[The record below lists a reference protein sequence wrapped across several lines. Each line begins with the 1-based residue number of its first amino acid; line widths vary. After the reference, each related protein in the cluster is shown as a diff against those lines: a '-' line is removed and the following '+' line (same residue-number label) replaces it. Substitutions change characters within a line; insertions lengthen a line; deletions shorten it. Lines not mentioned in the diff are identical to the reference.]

1 MELSKN
7 YIPQE
12 AENKCYEHWV
22 KSGYFSSTPN
32 EKPAYTIVIPPPN
45 VTGVLHMGHC
55 LNNTIQDILIRR
67 ARMQG
72 YNACWVPGTDHASIA
87 TEAKVVQMLREKGI
101 TKSSLTREEFLA
113 YAWEWKEKY
122 GGIILQQLRKLGCSL
137 DWDRTSFTMDD
148 DYYQAVI
155 KIFVQLYNDGIIYR
169 GLRMVNWDP
178 ASKTALSDE
187 EVIFKEIDSKL
198 YYVKYP
204 FVNSNSKNP
213 NSNTDP
219 STLNPQLS
227 TTNSQLPTPNY
238 IMVATTRPETIL
250 GDVAICVNPTDER
263 YKDWIGK
270 EVIVPIIN
278 RTIKIIADEYVDA
291 EFGTGALKI
300 TPAHDKNDNEI
311 GRKHN
316 LKTID
321 TLDADG
327 KFTTEQLMDE
337 QPNELVMSYHGMD
350 RFDLR
355 KKIVEDIA
363 ALGLIEKIEDY
374 KGQVGTSERTGAII
388 ESRLSM
394 QWFMDMKTFL
404 GKHPE
409 TLSAVMNDEIKFHPA
424 KLKNTYNH
432 WLENIK
438 DWCISRQL
446 WWGQQ
451 IPAWYDENG
460 TFVVAE
466 NLETAQKLYVERCK
480 LNDTTYNPELSTLN
494 LKQDEDCLDTWFSSW
509 LWPMEVF
516 KGISHPN
523 NAEVNYY
530 YPTTTLVTG
539 QDIIFFWVARMIMA
553 GFEFKQQ
560 IPFKDVY
567 FTGMVRD
574 KQGRKMSK
582 QLGNSPDLLGLIDQY
597 GADAVRFGIMIASP
611 AGNDLLFDES
621 GLEQGKLFGNK
632 LWNALKLLHI
642 LNEKEKQ
649 VDDTSESTFASIWFE
664 QRLNEVNISIEQD
677 IKEFKLSE
685 ALKKIYSLIWDD
697 YCSWYLE
704 WIKPPQDQPINQYN
718 IEKAFF
724 FFEELMKML
733 HPFMPFITEEIY
745 HSLNDRKEGDDIT
758 VSQLARHNMQSID
771 ERRTILNQ
779 GDVLQKMITSIRD
792 VRIKQNLKPKDEI
805 ELQLPIAYQ
814 NELNPIIKT
823 LQKQSFATSVSFV
836 SEPVEKSITFMVDK
850 MQCSFTTEKEID
862 TTQQKEQLEKERDYL
877 NGFLLSVEKKLSN
890 ERFIQNAK
898 PEIIEIEVKKKNDAI
913 EKLKIIEESL
923 NLL

>member
-12 AENKCYEHWV
+12 AENKWYEHWV

-72 YNACWVPGTDHASIA
+72 FNACWVPGTDHASIA

-101 TKSSLTREEFLA
+101 TKSSLTREEFLD

-148 DYYQAVI
+148 DYYKAVI
-155 KIFVQLYNDGIIYR
+155 KIFVKLYNDGIIYR
-169 GLRMVNWDP
+169 GMRMVNWDP

-198 YYVKYP
+198 YYVRYP
-204 FVNSNSKNP
+204 LVE
-213 NSNTDP
+213 NTD
-219 STLNPQLS
+219 
-227 TTNSQLPTPNY
+227 NS

-250 GDVAICVNPTDER
+250 GDVAICVNPADER

-278 RTIKIIADEYVDA
+278 RKIKIIADEYVDA

-316 LKTID
+316 LKSID

-327 KFTTEQLMDE
+327 KFTADQLEEALIND
-337 QPNELVMSYHGMD
+337 LIKSYNGID

-355 KKIVEDIA
+355 KKIVEDIS
-363 ALGLIEKIEDY
+363 ALGQIEKIEDY

-404 GKHPE
+404 AKHPE

-451 IPAWYDENG
+451 IPAWYDEEGN
-460 TFVVAE
+460 FVVAE
-466 NLETAQKLYVERCK
+466 TAEEALVKFIELDSKSPNTNNRQL
-480 LNDTTYNPELSTLN
+480 TTDNIF
-494 LKQDEDCLDTWFSSW
+494 QDEDCLDTWFSSW

-516 KGISHPN
+516 KGISNPN
-523 NAEVNYY
+523 NEEVNYY

-582 QLGNSPDLLGLIDQY
+582 QLGNSPDLLGLIDQF
-597 GADAVRFGIMIASP
+597 GADAVRFGIMITSP

-621 GLEQGKLFGNK
+621 GLEQGKMFGNK
-632 LWNALKLLHI
+632 IWNAMKLLHI
-642 LNEKEKQ
+642 LNEKEKV
-649 VDDTSESTFASIWFE
+649 VDDHNEAIFPSMWFE
-664 QRLNEVNISIEQD
+664 ARLAEVQNLIEQD
-677 IKEFKLSE
+677 CKEFKLSE
-685 ALKKIYSLIWDD
+685 ALKKVYSLIWDD
-697 YCSWYLE
+697 FCSWYLE
-704 WIKPPQDQPINQYN
+704 WIKPAQDQPINQFN

-724 FFEELMKML
+724 FFEELMKIL

-745 HSLNDRKEGDDIT
+745 HSLKERKDGDDIT
-758 VSQLARHNMQSID
+758 ISQLTDGRMQLAGTAD
-771 ERRTILNQ
+771 NYLKQ
-779 GDVLQKMITSIRD
+779 GESLQKMITAIRD
-792 VRIKQNLKPKDEI
+792 VRVKQNLKPKDEI
-805 ELQLPIAYQ
+805 ELQLPVAYQ
-814 NELNPIIKT
+814 NELTPILKT
-823 LQKQSFATSVSFV
+823 LQKQSFAKTVSFV

-862 TTQQKEQLEKERDYL
+862 NSAQKAQLEKDLVYYQ
-877 NGFLLSVEKKLSN
+877 GFLQSVDKKLSN
-890 ERFIQNAK
+890 EKFVANAK
-898 PEIIEIEVKKKNDAI
+898 PEIIEMENKKKNDAL
-913 EKLKIIEESL
+913 EKLRIIQESL

>member
-12 AENKCYEHWV
+12 AENKWYEHWV
-22 KSGYFSSTPN
+22 NSGYFSSTPN

-72 YNACWVPGTDHASIA
+72 FNACWVPGTDHASIA

-101 TKSSLTREEFLA
+101 TKSSLTREEFLD

-122 GGIILQQLRKLGCSL
+122 GGIILKQLRKLGCSL

-148 DYYQAVI
+148 DYYKAVI
-155 KIFVQLYNDGIIYR
+155 KIFVKLYNDGIIYR

-204 FVNSNSKNP
+204 LVEDNSK
-213 NSNTDP
+213 
-219 STLNPQLS
+219 
-227 TTNSQLPTPNY
+227 Y
-238 IMVATTRPETIL
+238 MMVATTRPETIL
-250 GDVAICVNPTDER
+250 GDVAICVNPADER
-263 YKDWIGK
+263 YKDWVGK

-278 RTIKIIADEYVDA
+278 RKIKIIADEYVDA

-316 LKTID
+316 LKSID

-327 KFTTEQLMDE
+327 KFTAAQLEEEWIND
-337 QPNELVMSYHGMD
+337 LVKSYHGID

-355 KKIVEDIA
+355 KKIVEDIS
-363 ALGLIEKIEDY
+363 ALGQIEKIEDY
-374 KGQVGTSERTGAII
+374 KGQVGTSERTGAVI

-460 TFVVAE
+460 NFVVAE
-466 NLETAQKLYVERCK
+466 TLEAAKAMFEIQFPNSEHQTSNIV
-480 LNDTTYNPELSTLN
+480 
-494 LKQDEDCLDTWFSSW
+494 QDEDCLDTWFSSW

-516 KGISHPN
+516 KGISNPN
-523 NAEVNYY
+523 NEEVNYY

-582 QLGNSPDLLGLIDQY
+582 QLGNSPDLLGLIDQF
-597 GADAVRFGIMIASP
+597 GADAVRFGIMITSP

-621 GLEQGKLFGNK
+621 GLEQGKMFGNK
-632 LWNALKLLHI
+632 IWNAMKLLHI
-642 LNEKEKQ
+642 LNEKEKV
-649 VDDTSESTFASIWFE
+649 VDDHNEAIFPSIWFE
-664 QRLNEVNISIEQD
+664 ARLAEVQNLIEQD
-677 IKEFKLSE
+677 CKEFKLSE
-685 ALKKIYSLIWDD
+685 ALKKVYSLIWDD

-704 WIKPPQDQPINQYN
+704 WIKPAQDQPINQYN
-718 IEKAFF
+718 IDKAFF
-724 FFEELMKML
+724 FFEELMKIL

-745 HSLNDRKEGDDIT
+745 HSLKERKEGDDIT
-758 VSQLARHNMQSID
+758 ISKLLDARCQMSDAGNSI
-771 ERRTILNQ
+771 LKQ
-779 GDVLQKMITSIRD
+779 GESLQKMITAIRD
-792 VRIKQNLKPKDEI
+792 VRVKQNLKPKDEI
-805 ELQLPIAYQ
+805 ELQLPVAYQ
-814 NELNPIIKT
+814 NELTPILKT
-823 LQKQSFATSVSFV
+823 LQKQSFAKTVSFV
-836 SEPVEKSITFMVDK
+836 SEPVDKSISFMVDK

-862 TTQQKEQLEKERDYL
+862 NSAQKAQLEKDLVYYQ
-877 NGFLLSVEKKLSN
+877 GFLQSVDKKLSN
-890 ERFIQNAK
+890 EKFVANAK
-898 PEIIEIEVKKKNDAI
+898 PEIIEMENKKKNDAL
-913 EKLKIIEESL
+913 EKLRIIQESL

>member
-12 AENKCYEHWV
+12 AENKWYEHWV
-22 KSGYFSSTPN
+22 NSGYFSSTPN

-72 YNACWVPGTDHASIA
+72 FNACWVPGTDHASIA

-101 TKSSLTREEFLA
+101 TKSSLTREEFLD

-122 GGIILQQLRKLGCSL
+122 GGIILKQLRKLGCSL

-148 DYYQAVI
+148 DYYKAVI
-155 KIFVQLYNDGIIYR
+155 KIFVKLYNDGIIYR

-204 FVNSNSKNP
+204 LVEDNSK
-213 NSNTDP
+213 
-219 STLNPQLS
+219 
-227 TTNSQLPTPNY
+227 Y
-238 IMVATTRPETIL
+238 MMVATTRPETIL
-250 GDVAICVNPTDER
+250 GDVAICVNPADER
-263 YKDWIGK
+263 YKDWVGK

-278 RTIKIIADEYVDA
+278 RKIKIIADEYVDA

-316 LKTID
+316 LKSID

-327 KFTTEQLMDE
+327 KFTAAQLEEEWIND
-337 QPNELVMSYHGMD
+337 LVKSYQGID
-350 RFDLR
+350 RFELR
-355 KKIVEDIA
+355 KKIVEDIS
-363 ALGLIEKIEDY
+363 ALGQIEKIEDY
-374 KGQVGTSERTGAII
+374 KGQVGTSERTGAVI

-460 TFVVAE
+460 NFVVAE
-466 NLETAQKLYVERCK
+466 TLEAAKAMFEIQFPNSEHQTSNIV
-480 LNDTTYNPELSTLN
+480 
-494 LKQDEDCLDTWFSSW
+494 QDEDCLDTWFSSW

-516 KGISHPN
+516 KGISNPN
-523 NAEVNYY
+523 NEEVNYY

-582 QLGNSPDLLGLIDQY
+582 QLGNSPDLLGLIDQF
-597 GADAVRFGIMIASP
+597 GADAVRFGIMITSP

-621 GLEQGKLFGNK
+621 GLEQGKMFGNK
-632 LWNALKLLHI
+632 IWNAMKLLHI
-642 LNEKEKQ
+642 LNEKEKV
-649 VDDTSESTFASIWFE
+649 VDDQNEAIFPSIWFE
-664 QRLNEVNISIEQD
+664 ARLAEVQNLIEQD
-677 IKEFKLSE
+677 CKEFKLSE
-685 ALKKIYSLIWDD
+685 ALKKVYSLIWDD

-704 WIKPPQDQPINQYN
+704 WIKPAQDQPINQYN
-718 IEKAFF
+718 IDKAFF
-724 FFEELMKML
+724 FFEELMKIL

-745 HSLNDRKEGDDIT
+745 HSLKERKEGDDIT
-758 VSQLARHNMQSID
+758 ISKLLDARCQMSDAGNSI
-771 ERRTILNQ
+771 LKQ
-779 GDVLQKMITSIRD
+779 GESLQKMITAIRD
-792 VRIKQNLKPKDEI
+792 VRVKQNLKPKDEI
-805 ELQLPIAYQ
+805 ELQLPVAYQ
-814 NELNPIIKT
+814 NELTPILKT
-823 LQKQSFATSVSFV
+823 LQKQSFAKTVSFV
-836 SEPVEKSITFMVDK
+836 SEPVDKSISFMVDK

-862 TTQQKEQLEKERDYL
+862 NSAQKAQLEKDLVYYQ
-877 NGFLLSVEKKLSN
+877 GFLQSVDKKLSN
-890 ERFIQNAK
+890 EKFVANAK
-898 PEIIEIEVKKKNDAI
+898 PEIIEMENKKKNDAL
-913 EKLKIIEESL
+913 EKLRIIQESL

>member
-12 AENKCYEHWV
+12 AENKWYEHWV
-22 KSGYFSSTPN
+22 NSGYFSSTPN

-72 YNACWVPGTDHASIA
+72 FNACWVPGTDHASIA

-122 GGIILQQLRKLGCSL
+122 GGIILQQLRKLGCSM
-137 DWDRTSFTMDD
+137 DWDRTSFTMDEN
-148 DYYQAVI
+148 YYKAVI
-155 KIFVQLYNDGIIYR
+155 KIFVQLYNDGVIYR

-187 EVIFKEIDSKL
+187 EVIFKDIDSKL
-198 YYVKYP
+198 YYVRYP
-204 FVNSNSKNP
+204 LVMSDNGGQMTGNTNNQNPTSDNS
-213 NSNTDP
+213 
-219 STLNPQLS
+219 
-227 TTNSQLPTPNY
+227 

-250 GDVAICVNPTDER
+250 GDVAICVNPDDAR
-263 YKDWIGK
+263 YKDWVGK

-278 RTIKIIADEYVDA
+278 RKIKIIADEYVDA

-316 LKTID
+316 LKSID

-327 KFTTEQLMDE
+327 KFTAAQLE
-337 QPNELVMSYHGMD
+337 EELMNDLVKSYNGID

-355 KKIVEDIA
+355 KKIVEDIS
-363 ALGLIEKIEDY
+363 ALGQIEKIEDY
-374 KGQVGTSERTGAII
+374 KGQVGTSERTGAVI

-409 TLSAVMNDEIKFHPA
+409 TLSAVLNDEIKFHPA

-451 IPAWYDENG
+451 IPAWYDDEGN
-460 TFVVAE
+460 FVVAE
-466 NLETAQKLYVERCK
+466 TLSEAQQKISDVRRQMSGATDIRQQPSDIILI
-480 LNDTTYNPELSTLN
+480 
-494 LKQDEDCLDTWFSSW
+494 QDEDCLDTWFSSW

-516 KGISHPN
+516 KGISNPN
-523 NAEVNYY
+523 NEEVNYY

-582 QLGNSPDLLGLIDQY
+582 QLGNSPDLLGLIDQF

-621 GLEQGKLFGNK
+621 GLEQGKMFGNK
-632 LWNALKLLHI
+632 IWNAMKLLHI
-642 LNEKEKQ
+642 LNEKEKV
-649 VDDTSESTFASIWFE
+649 VDDSKEVIFPSLWFE
-664 QRLNEVNISIEQD
+664 ARLAEVQNLIEQD
-677 IKEFKLSE
+677 CKEFKLSE
-685 ALKKIYSLIWDD
+685 ALKKVYSLIWDD
-697 YCSWYLE
+697 FCSWYLE
-704 WIKPPQDQPINQYN
+704 WIKPAQDQPINQHN
-718 IEKAFF
+718 IKKALF
-724 FFEELMKML
+724 FFEELMKIV
-733 HPFMPFITEEIY
+733 HPFMPFITEEVY
-745 HSLNDRKEGDDIT
+745 HSLKERKEGDDIT
-758 VSQLARHNMQSID
+758 ISEMSDASCQMSDAGNI
-771 ERRTILNQ
+771 ILKQ
-779 GDVLQKMITSIRD
+779 GESLQKMITAIRD
-792 VRIKQNLKPKDEI
+792 VRVKQNLKPKDEI

-814 NELNPIIKT
+814 NELTAILKT
-823 LQKQSFATSVSFV
+823 LQKQSFAKTVSFV
-836 SEPVEKSITFMVDK
+836 SEPVEKSISFMVDK

-862 TTQQKEQLEKERDYL
+862 NSAQKIQLEKDLVYYQ
-877 NGFLLSVEKKLSN
+877 GFLQSVDKKLSN
-890 ERFIQNAK
+890 EKFVANAK
-898 PEIIEIEVKKKNDAI
+898 PEIIEMETKKKNDAI
-913 EKLKIIEESL
+913 EKLRIIQESL

>member
-12 AENKCYEHWV
+12 AENKWYEHWV
-22 KSGYFSSTPN
+22 NSGYFSSTPN

-72 YNACWVPGTDHASIA
+72 FNACWVPGTDHASIA

-101 TKSSLTREEFLA
+101 TKSSLTREEFLD

-137 DWDRTSFTMDD
+137 DWERTSFTMDD
-148 DYYQAVI
+148 DYYKAVI
-155 KIFVQLYNDGIIYR
+155 KIFVKLYNDGIIYR

-198 YYVKYP
+198 YYVRYP
-204 FVNSNSKNP
+204 LVE
-213 NSNTDP
+213 NTD
-219 STLNPQLS
+219 
-227 TTNSQLPTPNY
+227 NS

-250 GDVAICVNPTDER
+250 GDVAICVNPADER
-263 YKDWIGK
+263 YKDWVGK

-278 RTIKIIADEYVDA
+278 RKIRIIADEYVDA

-316 LKTID
+316 LKSID

-327 KFTTEQLMDE
+327 KFTADQLEEALIND
-337 QPNELVMSYHGMD
+337 LVKSYNGID

-355 KKIVEDIA
+355 KKIVEDIS
-363 ALGLIEKIEDY
+363 ALGQIEKIEDY

-451 IPAWYDENG
+451 IPAWYDEEGN
-460 TFVVAE
+460 FVVAE
-466 NLETAQKLYVERCK
+466 TLSEAQQKISDVRRQMSGATDIRQQPSDIILI
-480 LNDTTYNPELSTLN
+480 
-494 LKQDEDCLDTWFSSW
+494 QDEDCLDTWFSSW

-516 KGISHPN
+516 KGISNPN
-523 NAEVNYY
+523 NEEVNYY

-582 QLGNSPDLLGLIDQY
+582 QLGNSPDLLGLIDQF
-597 GADAVRFGIMIASP
+597 GADAVRFGIMITSP

-621 GLEQGKLFGNK
+621 GLEQGKMFGNK
-632 LWNALKLLHI
+632 IWNAMKLLHI
-642 LNEKEKQ
+642 LNEKEKV
-649 VDDTSESTFASIWFE
+649 VDDHNEAIFPSMWFE
-664 QRLNEVNISIEQD
+664 ARLAEVQNLIEQD
-677 IKEFKLSE
+677 CKEFKLSE
-685 ALKKIYSLIWDD
+685 ALKKVYSLIWDD
-697 YCSWYLE
+697 FCSWYLE
-704 WIKPPQDQPINQYN
+704 WIKPAQDQPINQYN

-724 FFEELMKML
+724 FFEELMKIL

-745 HSLNDRKEGDDIT
+745 HSLKERKDGDDIT
-758 VSQLARHNMQSID
+758 ISQLTDGRMQLAGTAD
-771 ERRTILNQ
+771 NYLKQ
-779 GDVLQKMITSIRD
+779 GESLQKMITAIRD
-792 VRIKQNLKPKDEI
+792 VRVKQNLKPKDEI
-805 ELQLPIAYQ
+805 ELQLPVAYQ
-814 NELNPIIKT
+814 NELTPILKT
-823 LQKQSFATSVSFV
+823 LQKQSFAKTVSFV
-836 SEPVEKSITFMVDK
+836 SEPVEKSISFMVDK

-862 TTQQKEQLEKERDYL
+862 NSAQKAQLEKDLVYYQ
-877 NGFLLSVEKKLSN
+877 GFLQSVDKKLSN
-890 ERFIQNAK
+890 EKFVANAK
-898 PEIIEIEVKKKNDAI
+898 PEIIEMENKKKNDAL
-913 EKLKIIEESL
+913 EKLRIIQESL

>member
-12 AENKCYEHWV
+12 AENKWYEHWV
-22 KSGYFSSTPN
+22 NSGYFSSIPN

-72 YNACWVPGTDHASIA
+72 FNACWVPGTDHASIA

-101 TKSSLTREEFLA
+101 TKSSLTREEFLD

-137 DWDRTSFTMDD
+137 DWERTSFTMDD
-148 DYYQAVI
+148 DYYKAVI
-155 KIFVQLYNDGIIYR
+155 KIFVKLYNDGIIYR

-198 YYVKYP
+198 YYVRYP
-204 FVNSNSKNP
+204 LVE
-213 NSNTDP
+213 NTD
-219 STLNPQLS
+219 
-227 TTNSQLPTPNY
+227 NS

-250 GDVAICVNPTDER
+250 GDVAICVNPADER
-263 YKDWIGK
+263 YKDWVGK

-278 RTIKIIADEYVDA
+278 RKIRIIADEYVDA

-316 LKTID
+316 LKSID

-327 KFTTEQLMDE
+327 KFTADQLEDE
-337 QPNELVMSYHGMD
+337 LINDLVKSYNGID

-355 KKIVEDIA
+355 KKIVEDIS
-363 ALGLIEKIEDY
+363 ALGQIEKIEDY
-374 KGQVGTSERTGAII
+374 KGQVGTSERTGAVI

-451 IPAWYDENG
+451 IPAWYDEEGN
-460 TFVVAE
+460 FVVAE
-466 NLETAQKLYVERCK
+466 TLSEAQQKISDVRRQMSGATDIRQQPSDIILI
-480 LNDTTYNPELSTLN
+480 
-494 LKQDEDCLDTWFSSW
+494 QDEDCLDTWFSSW

-516 KGISHPN
+516 KGISNPN
-523 NAEVNYY
+523 NEEVNYY

-582 QLGNSPDLLGLIDQY
+582 QLGNSPDLLGLIDQF
-597 GADAVRFGIMIASP
+597 GADAVRFGIMITSP

-621 GLEQGKLFGNK
+621 GLEQGKMFGNK
-632 LWNALKLLHI
+632 IWNAMKLLHI
-642 LNEKEKQ
+642 LNEKEKV
-649 VDDTSESTFASIWFE
+649 VDDHNEAIFPSMWFE
-664 QRLNEVNISIEQD
+664 ARLAEVQNLIEQD
-677 IKEFKLSE
+677 CKEFKLSE
-685 ALKKIYSLIWDD
+685 ALKKVYSLIWDD
-697 YCSWYLE
+697 FCSWYLE
-704 WIKPPQDQPINQYN
+704 WIKPAQDQPINQYN

-724 FFEELMKML
+724 FFEELMKIL

-745 HSLNDRKEGDDIT
+745 HSLKERKDGDDIT
-758 VSQLARHNMQSID
+758 ISQLTDGRMQLAGTAD
-771 ERRTILNQ
+771 NYLKQ
-779 GDVLQKMITSIRD
+779 GESLQKMITAIRD
-792 VRIKQNLKPKDEI
+792 VRVKQNLKPKDEI
-805 ELQLPIAYQ
+805 ELQLPVAYQ
-814 NELNPIIKT
+814 NELTPILKT
-823 LQKQSFATSVSFV
+823 LQKQSFAKTVSFV
-836 SEPVEKSITFMVDK
+836 SEPVEKSISFMVDK

-862 TTQQKEQLEKERDYL
+862 NSAQKAQLEKDLVYYQ
-877 NGFLLSVEKKLSN
+877 GFLQSVDKKLSN
-890 ERFIQNAK
+890 EKFVANAK
-898 PEIIEIEVKKKNDAI
+898 PEIIEMENKKKNDAL
-913 EKLKIIEESL
+913 EKLRIIQESL

>member
-12 AENKCYEHWV
+12 AETKWYEHWV
-22 KSGYFSSTPN
+22 KNGYFSSTPN

-55 LNNTIQDILIRR
+55 LNNTIQDILVRR

-87 TEAKVVQMLREKGI
+87 TEAKVVAMLREKGI
-101 TKSSLTREEFLA
+101 TKSSLTRDEFLA

-148 DYYQAVI
+148 DYYKAVL

-198 YYVKYP
+198 YYVKYNFSSP
-204 FVNSNSKNP
+204 P
-213 NSNTDP
+213 LGDEGA
-219 STLNPQLS
+219 
-227 TTNSQLPTPNY
+227 Y

-250 GDVAICVNPTDER
+250 GDVAICVNPNDER
-263 YKDWIGK
+263 YKNWIGK
-270 EVIVPIIN
+270 EVIVHIIN
-278 RTIKIIADEYVDA
+278 RTIHIIADEYVDA

-327 KFTTEQLMDE
+327 KFTAEQLMDE
-337 QPNELVMSYHGMD
+337 QPNELVLSYNGMD

-363 ALGLIEKIEDY
+363 AQGLIEKIEDY

-409 TLSAVMNDEIKFHPA
+409 TLSAVMNDDIQFHPA

-451 IPAWYDENG
+451 IPAWYDEQGN
-460 TFVVAE
+460 FVVAE
-466 NLETAQKLYVERCK
+466 NLEAAQQLYAER
-480 LNDTTYNPELSTLN
+480 YNATNNTQLTNLN
-494 LKQDEDCLDTWFSSW
+494 LTQDEDCLDTWFSSW

-523 NAEVNYY
+523 NDEVNYY

-582 QLGNSPDLLGLIDQY
+582 QLGNSPDLLGLIDQF

-621 GLEQGKLFGNK
+621 GIEQGKLFGNK
-632 LWNALKLLHI
+632 IWNALKLLHI
-642 LNEKEKQ
+642 LNEKERI
-649 VDDTSESTFASIWFE
+649 VDESQEAQFPSLWFE
-664 QRLNEVNISIEQD
+664 QRLNEVQQVIEQD

-685 ALKKIYSLIWDD
+685 ALKKVYSLIWDD
-697 YCSWYLE
+697 YCSWFLE
-704 WIKPPQDQPINQYN
+704 WIKPAQDQPINQFN
-718 IEKAFF
+718 IEQAFN
-724 FFEELMKML
+724 FFEALMKML
-733 HPFMPFITEEIY
+733 HPFMPFITEEVY
-745 HSLNDRKEGDDIT
+745 HALRERNAGDDIT
-758 VSQLARHNMQSID
+758 ISSMPTSVETNEALLH
-771 ERRTILNQ
+771 Q
-779 GDVLQKMITSIRD
+779 GDVLQKMITAIRD
-792 VRIKQNLKPKDEI
+792 VRIKQNLKPKDPI
-805 ELQLPIAYQ
+805 AIQLPLTYQ
-814 NELNPIIKT
+814 QELTTILT
-823 LQKQSFATSVSFV
+823 VLQKQSFAESIAFV
-836 SEPVEKSITFMVDK
+836 TEPVEKSISFMVDK
-850 MQCSFTTEKEID
+850 MQCSLTSDKEID
-862 TTQQKEQLEKERDYL
+862 TTQQREQLEKERDYIQ
-877 NGFLLSVEKKLSN
+877 GFLISVEKKLGN

-898 PEIIEIEVKKKNDAI
+898 PEIIEIEVKKKQDAI